1 MIVDPDLESDV
12 SPSLLFELE
21 ADITESGTFE
31 SRFLRVS
38 SDRLVVDTGNGKAL
52 HEIELDRI
60 ENAWNESVASGGHLK
75 VRLNDGSELVLISY
89 SVGKSGV
96 FGEAARGITQLAG
109 GQDLSINLDKERE
122 EWEADMRS
130 LVDETGTKL
139 KKVKRG
145 RNLLRL
151 TELLGPYKLS
161 VVLLVMFSTL
171 ATLMNLIPPRIQGY
185 LVDGLTT
192 QTLTSGALIRAIALW
207 GGAISLA
214 VLFQVFANRTITYLG
229 THISEDLRAKTFR
242 ALEFL
247 KLNYFDR
254 RPVGAIAARVTQD
267 TDRVWHFLVDALP
280 FFATNILLL
289 IGVSIYLFVTDAL
302 LATAILLPLPLIAV
316 VSAIYWKPMSNYF
329 HKVSQKIA
337 RLHMHLTEALT
348 GIRVIKAFV
357 REDHEFFKFSQRNK
371 EWQQAAMIADQRWYT
386 IFGITSLL
394 VASGAL
400 INWSV
405 GGYFVLIERLTLGQF
420 ITINAYLIMV
430 YGPLQFFA
438 SVNNWFSRA
447 MAGAERIYEVIDTEP
462 EVAKREGKSI
472 EIEGRVEFVN
482 VRFGYDKSNPV
493 IKGLSFE
500 VQPGEMIGLVGP
512 SGAGKSTTINMIGRF
527 YEPDAGAIKID
538 GIDYRELDLHSYR
551 SQIGI
556 VLQEPFLF
564 SGTISENIAYGKP
577 EASFEEIMQA
587 ARAANAHEFI
597 SAKPEGYD
605 TMVGERG
612 ARLSGGERQR
622 ISIARAILH
631 DPRILILDEATS
643 SVDVETEREIQEAI
657 SRLTSGRTTFA
668 IAHRLSTLRNA
679 SRLIVLENGEI
690 AEVGTHQELMEKKG
704 VFHRLV
710 TMQSQINEII
720 GVSG

>member
-1 MIVDPDLESDV
+1 MIVDPSKESGV
-12 SPSLLFELE
+12 SPSLHFELE
-21 ADITESGTFE
+21 ADITESGTFGN
-31 SRFLRVS
+31 RYLRVA
-38 SDRLVVDTGNGKAL
+38 SDRLIVDSGNGSPL
-52 HEIELDRI
+52 HVVEIDQI
-60 ENAWNESVASGGHLK
+60 TKAWNESVASGGHLK
-75 VRLNDGSELVLISY
+75 VRLKNGAELTLISY
-89 SVGKSGV
+89 SVGRSGV
-96 FGEAARGITQLAG
+96 FGEAARGITQLAS
-109 GQDLSINLDKERE
+109 GQELSINLEKERE
-122 EWEADMRS
+122 EWEEEVRN
-130 LVDETGTKL
+130 LVDESGTGL

-151 TELLGPYKLS
+151 TALLGPYKLS
-161 VVLLVMFSTL
+161 VVLLVVFSTF
-171 ATLMNLIPPRIQGY
+171 ATLMNLIPPRIQGF
-185 LVDGLTT
+185 LVDGLTG
-192 QTLTSGALIRAIALW
+192 QTLTTRILGQSILLW
-207 GGAISLA
+207 AGAITVA
-214 VLFQVFANRTITYLG
+214 VFFQVLANRTITYLG
-229 THISEDLRAKTFR
+229 THISEDLRAQTFR

-247 KLNYFDR
+247 RLNYFDR

-280 FFATNILLL
+280 FFATNLFLLL
-289 IGVSIYLFVTDAL
+289 GISIYLFVTDAL
-302 LATAILLPLPLIAV
+302 LATAILLPLPLIAI
-316 VSAIYWKPMSNYF
+316 VSALYYKPMSNLF

-357 REDHEFFKFSQRNK
+357 REDHEYFKFSQRNR
-371 EWQQAAMIADQRWYT
+371 EWQQAAMYADQRWYT
-386 IFGITSLL
+386 MFGITSLL

-400 INWSV
+400 INWLV
-405 GGYFVLIERLTLGQF
+405 GGYFVLIDRLTLGQF

-447 MAGAERIYEVIDTEP
+447 MAGAERIFEVIDSEP
-462 EVAKREGKSI
+462 ESADKKGKKI
-472 EIEGRVEFVN
+472 EVEGRVQFDG

-493 IKGLSFE
+493 IKGLTFDVE
-500 VQPGEMIGLVGP
+500 PGEMIGLVGP
-512 SGAGKSTTINMIGRF
+512 SGAGKSTTINLIARF
-527 YEPDAGAIKID
+527 YEPDAGSIKID
-538 GIDYRELDLHSYR
+538 GIDYRDLDLHSYR

-564 SGTISENIAYGKP
+564 SGTIAENIAYGKP
-577 EASFEEIMQA
+577 GASFDEIVEA
-587 ARAANAHEFI
+587 ARAANAHDFV

-631 DPRILILDEATS
+631 NPRILILDEATS
-643 SVDVETEREIQEAI
+643 SVDVETEKEIQQAI
-657 SRLTSGRTTFA
+657 ATLTSGRTTFA

-690 AEVGTHQELMEKKG
+690 VEVGTHQELMDRKG

-710 TMQSQINEII
+710 TMQSEINQII